1 MINSAVR
8 ASGRPVR
15 PALLAVLCAAAFVA
29 PSSAA
34 AQSSGSGL
42 SIQLPTV
49 LVTAEKEPV
58 DAQRVPVSV
67 TPVVG
72 QTIQDAG
79 LDVVTDAGVYAP
91 NANFTNFTARKL
103 SNARFRGIGGSPAN
117 PTVTTYFDGVPQL
130 NANTANID
138 LLDVDLVEFVR
149 GPQST
154 LFGRNTIGGVINVS
168 TKRPAVSGDWTGHAS
183 VPLASD
189 DMFGVRG
196 AASGPIA
203 GDRFGA
209 GVAFNYL
216 KRDGHTTN
224 LVTGN
229 DLDSREGFAWKGQA
243 LWTPASNF
251 EARVIVSGER
261 DRDGDYALSD
271 LGGLRT
277 NPFQAARD
285 FEGFTERDIFS
296 TAIQTR
302 WDGSSISVSTSTGI
316 VDWRTQDETDLDYL
330 PVSLA
335 TRANEEDSLQF
346 TQEVR
351 VASSAMRP
359 LQLSN
364 AVKLGWQAGALFFT
378 QNYNQDAQN
387 TYSPLLLSLQFQAP
401 IPFSLVE
408 TSPRAELDDVGIG
421 AYGQGTV
428 TIGEKL
434 DLIAGLRVDYEK
446 KEAALMTFT
455 TVAPP
460 FDSGA
465 IMLPPLPPAT
475 VLDDERDFTDVSPR
489 FAAAYRVNPAST
501 VYGALTRGYRAGG
514 FNPASLP
521 GTEAYEE
528 EHSWNIEGGLKTLWA
543 NGRVI
548 TNASVFRIDW
558 EDMQLNLPNQ
568 FVPGQFYIANAGSSA
583 STGVELEA
591 TARAAQGIDV
601 FGSFGYTHARFDDGV
616 LIGTTDVGGNEIV
629 NTPDFTSAFGIQL
642 SHMLRPGLIV
652 FGRAET
658 SVHGAFFYD
667 EANTE
672 GQDTYSL
679 THLRGGVRF
688 GLVVVEAWLRN
699 AFDEKYIPVAFSYGT
714 FAPSGFIGEMGAPR
728 TFGVNLGVDF

>member
-8 ASGRPVR
+8 ASGVLS
-15 PALLAVLCAAAFVA
+15 PAVVLVLLCNAFT
-29 PSSAA
+29 PSMASA
-34 AQSSGSGL
+34 QNSGSGL

-49 LVTAEKEPV
+49 LVTAEKEPI

-72 QTIQDAG
+72 ETIQDAG

-91 NANFTNFTARKL
+91 NTYFSNFTARKL

-117 PTVTTYFDGVPQL
+117 PAVTTYVDGVPQL
-130 NANTANID
+130 NSNTANID
-138 LLDVDLVEFVR
+138 LLDVDLIEFVR

-168 TKRPAVSGDWTGHAS
+168 TKRPALGGDWSGHAA

-189 DMFGVRG
+189 DMYGVRG
-196 AASGPIA
+196 AASGPVA
-203 GDRFGA
+203 GETFGA
-209 GVAFNYL
+209 GVAFHYL
-216 KRDGHTTN
+216 KRNGYTTN

-229 DLDSREGFAWKGQA
+229 DVDSREGFSWKGQG
-243 LWTPASNF
+243 LWKPGASF

-277 NPFQAARD
+277 NPFQTARD

-302 WDGSSISVSTSTGI
+302 WDGSRISVSTSTGI
-316 VDWRTQDETDLDYL
+316 VDWSTEDQTDLDYL
-330 PVSLA
+330 PVTLA

-351 VASSAMRP
+351 VASSVMHP
-359 LQLSN
+359 VQLSD
-364 AVKLGWQAGALFFT
+364 AIKLGWQAGALFFT

-387 TYSPLLLSLQFQAP
+387 TYSPLLLSLQYMSP
-401 IPFSLVE
+401 ISFSLVD
-408 TSPRAELDDVGIG
+408 TSPLAELDDIGIG
-421 AYGQGTV
+421 VYGQGTFSV
-428 TIGEKL
+428 GDKL
-434 DLIAGLRVDYEK
+434 DLIAGVRVDSER
-446 KEAALMTFT
+446 KEASLQTFT
-455 TVAPP
+455 TPALSPP
-460 FDSGA
+460 TS
-465 IMLPPLPPAT
+465 LE
-475 VLDDERDFTDVSPR
+475 DERSFSDVSPR
-489 FAAAYRVNPAST
+489 FAAAYRVHPGST
-501 VYGALTRGYRAGG
+501 VYGTLTRGYRAGG

-528 EHSWNIEGGLKTLWA
+528 EHSWNVEGGLKTLWA
-543 NGRVI
+543 GGRVM

-558 EDMQLNLPNQ
+558 EDMQLNLPSQ
-568 FVPGQFYIANAGSSA
+568 FVPGQFYIANAGASA
-583 STGVELEA
+583 STGVEIEA
-591 TARAAQGIDV
+591 TARATSAIDV

-616 LIGTTDVGGNEIV
+616 LIGTTEVGGNEIV
-629 NTPDFTSAFGIQL
+629 NTPEITTAFGVQL
-642 SHMLRPGLIV
+642 SHMLRPGMTV

-658 SVHGAFFYD
+658 SVYGSYFYD

-672 GQDTYSL
+672 GQDTYSV
-679 THLRGGVRF
+679 TNLRGGVRF
-688 GLVVVEAWLRN
+688 GVVVIEAWLRN
-699 AFDEKYIPVAFSYGT
+699 AFDEKYIPVAFSYGS
-714 FAPSGFIGEMGAPR
+714 FAPSGFVGEMGAPR

>member
-8 ASGRPVR
+8 ASTLPLR
-15 PALLAVLCAAAFVA
+15 PALLAVVCTAALVV
-29 PSSAA
+29 PSIAA
-34 AQSSGSGL
+34 AQNSGSGL

-49 LVTAEKEPV
+49 LVTAEKEPT
-58 DAQRVPVSV
+58 DLQRVPVSV
-67 TPVVG
+67 TPVGG
-72 QTIQDAG
+72 QTIEDAG
-79 LDVVTDAGVYAP
+79 LEVVTDAGVYAP
-91 NANFTNFTARKL
+91 NANFSNFSARKL

-117 PTVTTYFDGVPQL
+117 PAVTTYFDGVPQL

-168 TKRPAVSGDWTGHAS
+168 TRRPALGGDWTGHAS

-216 KRDGHTTN
+216 KRDGYTTN
-224 LVTGN
+224 VVTGN
-229 DLDSREGFAWKGQA
+229 DLDAREGFAWKGQA
-243 LWTPASNF
+243 LWTPASSF

-316 VDWRTQDETDLDYL
+316 VDWRTEDQTDLDYL

-351 VASSAMRP
+351 VSSSLLRP
-359 LQLSN
+359 VQLSN
-364 AVKLGWQAGALFFT
+364 KVNLAWQAGALFFT

-465 IMLPPLPPAT
+465 IMLPPMPPAT

-501 VYGALTRGYRAGG
+501 VYGAVTRGYRAGG

-521 GTEAYEE
+521 GTEVYEE

-543 NGRVI
+543 NGRVL

-583 STGVELEA
+583 STGVELEVN
-591 TARAAQGIDV
+591 ARAAQGIDV

-616 LIGTTDVGGNEIV
+616 LIGTTDVGGNEIF
-629 NTPDFTSAFGIQL
+629 NTPDFTSAFGVQL
-642 SHMLRPGLIV
+642 SHMLRPGMTV

-679 THLRGGVRF
+679 THLRGGIRF

-699 AFDEKYIPVAFSYGT
+699 AFDEKYIPVAFAYDS
-714 FAPSGFIGEMGAPR
+714 FAPSGFVGEMGAPR
-728 TFGVNLGVDF
+728 TFGVNLGVAF

>member
-1 MINSAVR
+1 MINSVVR
-8 ASGRPVR
+8 AGSLPVR
-15 PALLAVLCAAAFVA
+15 PVLLAVLCAAALAA
-29 PSSAA
+29 PSIASA
-34 AQSSGSGL
+34 QNSGSGL

-49 LVTAEKEPV
+49 LVTAEKEPT
-58 DAQRVPVSV
+58 DAQRVPASV
-67 TPVVG
+67 TPVVE

-79 LDVVTDAGVYAP
+79 LDVVTDGGVYVP
-91 NANFTNFTARKL
+91 NANFSNFTARKL

-117 PTVTTYFDGVPQL
+117 PAVTTYFDGVPQL
-130 NANTANID
+130 NSNTANID

-168 TKRPAVSGDWTGHAS
+168 TKRPALSGDWTGHAS

-189 DMFGVRG
+189 DMVGVRG

-203 GDRFGA
+203 GDKLGA
-209 GVAFNYL
+209 GVAFSYL
-216 KRDGHTTN
+216 QRDGYTTN
-224 LVTGN
+224 LITGN

-243 LWTPASNF
+243 LWKPNINF
-251 EARVIVSGER
+251 EARVVVSGER

-271 LGGLRT
+271 LGGLRA
-277 NPFQAARD
+277 NPFETARD

-302 WDGSSISVSTSTGI
+302 WDGSRISVSTSTGI
-316 VDWRTQDETDLDYL
+316 VDWRTEDETDLDYL
-330 PVSLA
+330 PFDLA

-351 VASSAMRP
+351 VASSLLHPVM
-359 LQLSN
+359 LSDK
-364 AVKLGWQAGALFFT
+364 VKLGWQAGALFFT
-378 QNYNQDAQN
+378 QNYNQDARN
-387 TYSPLLLSLQFQAP
+387 TYSPLLLSMQFQAP
-401 IPFSLVE
+401 ISFSVAE
-408 TSPRAELDDVGIG
+408 TSPLAELDDIGIG
-421 AYGQGTV
+421 VYGQGTV
-428 TIGEKL
+428 TIGDKL
-434 DLIAGLRVDYEK
+434 DLIAGVRVDHEK
-446 KEAALMTFT
+446 KEALLQTFT
-455 TVAPP
+455 TPTL
-460 FDSGA
+460 
-465 IMLPPLPPAT
+465 LPPT
-475 VLDDERDFTDVSPR
+475 SLDDERDFTDVSPR
-489 FAAAYRVNPAST
+489 FAAAYRVNPTST
-501 VYGALTRGYRAGG
+501 AYGAVTRGYRAGG

-521 GTEAYEE
+521 GTEDFEE

-543 NGRVI
+543 NGRVV

-583 STGVELEA
+583 SSGVELEA
-591 TARAAQGIDV
+591 TARATQGIDV

-616 LIGTTDVGGNEIV
+616 LIGTTDVGGNEIM
-629 NTPDFTSAFGIQL
+629 NTPDFTSAFGVQL

-679 THLRGGVRF
+679 TNLRGGVRF

-699 AFDEKYIPVAFSYGT
+699 AFDEKYIPVAFAYDS